1 MLSFDKFH
9 FSARGSLISIAK
21 VDKNLVLHALH
32 NGGMVPMME
41 LGFSGD
47 TAETFLPWELQ
58 ITQGEGIHK
67 ICLFGKDGVCFS
79 GKGTS
84 PCLKYIYMQGVYNA
98 NYIYEGN
105 NELKL
110 CDCFTNTFHTFKIN
124 KGKVHIDTAD
134 SERRIYKKYIK
145 ISVLPDENGEY
156 EFTLRLS
163 TSEKSVY
170 TDLTYDEYLQSRKD
184 EFLAW
189 KEQTKA
195 QSEYEEMCS
204 YILWSNIISA
214 EGNYDRDAIVM
225 SKSGMCKLWSW
236 DNTFN
241 ALDLADKDFELSY
254 NQFIYP
260 YRFMDNHGR
269 TPDTVTT
276 VFMERAF
283 VKPPIQ
289 GWIYKQLVKK
299 NKKYEDIEVID
310 ELYYYMKKNTDWW
323 LNYRG
328 NTPCYYHGNDS
339 GNDNATCF
347 DNTEIIQ
354 SPDLIAYLSVQCE
367 VLSQMAKKLNLCTDT
382 RIYKML
388 SDELL
393 EKCTTH
399 FWDGEIYIRNGMTEE
414 IYRPQ
419 SLMPLRMIVLENKLP
434 ADIKAYIIGKIRT
447 DFLGPYG
454 LASESIH
461 SPHYTVNGYWRGPA
475 WGPDQII
482 FGLAL
487 RNMGENELSEQIAK
501 NYKSAIEKSG
511 FSENHDPLT
520 GDALK
525 CKAYT
530 WTANAY
536 RLL

>member
-9 FSARGSLISIAK
+9 FSARNSLITVAR
-21 VDKNLVLHALH
+21 VNENLVIHSLH

-41 LGFSGD
+41 LGFSND
-47 TAETFLPWELQ
+47 INETFLPWEIQ
-58 ITQGEGIHK
+58 ISDGSNTHK
-67 ICLFGKDGVCFS
+67 MCLFGKDGICFYGRGS
-79 GKGTS
+79 S
-84 PCLKYIYMQGVYNA
+84 PCIKYIYMQGVYKA
-98 NYIYEGN
+98 NYIYEGKN
-105 NELKL
+105 ILKL
-110 CDCFTNTFHTFKIN
+110 CDCFTNTFHTFKIG
-124 KGKVHIDTAD
+124 KGKISLDTKD
-134 SERRIYKKYIK
+134 SERRIYKDYIK
-145 ISVLPDENGEY
+145 ITVLPDENGEY
-156 EFTLRLS
+156 EFTLRMS
-163 TSEKSVY
+163 TSERSVY
-170 TDLTYDEYLQSRKD
+170 TDLTYDEYSERRKT
-184 EFLAW
+184 EFHAFE
-189 KEQTKA
+189 EQMKCKN
-195 QSEYEEMCS
+195 EYEKACA
-204 YILWSNIISA
+204 YVLWSNIISG

-254 NQFIYP
+254 NQLIYP
-260 YRFMDNHGR
+260 YRFMDSHGR

-276 VFMERAF
+276 VNMEWAF

-289 GWIYKQLVKK
+289 GWIYKQLVKR

-354 SPDLIAYLSVQCE
+354 SPDLIAYLVIQCE
-367 VLSQMAKKLNLCTDT
+367 VLSEMAEKLNLCTDT

-388 SDELL
+388 SEELL
-393 EKCTTH
+393 QKCITH
-399 FWDGEIYIRNGMTEE
+399 FWDGEIFIRNGMTEE

-419 SLMPLRMIVLENKLP
+419 SLMPLRMIVLEDKLP
-434 ADIKAYIIGKIRT
+434 NDIKAYILNKLKT
-447 DFLGPYG
+447 DFLCPYG
-454 LASESIH
+454 LASESVH
-461 SPHYTVNGYWRGPA
+461 SPFYTQNGYWRGPA

-482 FGLAL
+482 FTLAL
-487 RNMGENELSEQIAK
+487 RNMGETEISSRIAEG
-501 NYKSAIEKSG
+501 YKKAIEMSG

-520 GDALK
+520 GEALK
-525 CKAYT
+525 CKAYS